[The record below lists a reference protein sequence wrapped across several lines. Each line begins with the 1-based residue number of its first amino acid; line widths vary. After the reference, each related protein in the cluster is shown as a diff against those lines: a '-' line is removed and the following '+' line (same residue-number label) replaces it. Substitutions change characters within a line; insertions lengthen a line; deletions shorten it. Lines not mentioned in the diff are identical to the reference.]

1 MKTSSDNSSVAAA
14 SSLVAAGQFLG
25 STLSADEAAAQIQ
38 LMNQI
43 RRAWWDC
50 SDYQS

>member
-25 STLSADEAAAQIQ
+25 STLMCHEAAARIQ
-38 LMNQI
+38 LM
-43 RRAWWDC
+43 R
-50 SDYQS
+50 